1 MQKFWP
7 LLAWLIYLLVPTD
20 LFPDFVLGP
29 GWADDLVLLGLVYYF
44 FLRQGTPS
52 EAKTSSQDPNARGRH
67 SEDARGPRTQDT
79 QDRNTSSRKNP
90 YDILGISPEADLESI
105 KKAYHRKAAQYHPDK
120 VNHLGEELQQLA
132 KEKFQEIQ
140 WAYET
145 VMRARRE
152 SRP

>member
-7 LLAWLIYLLVPTD
+7 LFAWLIYLLVPTD

-44 FLRQGTPS
+44 FLRQGTRS
-52 EAKTSSQDPNARGRH
+52 DAKTSSQDTNAQSRRTAY
-67 SEDARGPRTQDT
+67 ERGPRTEDT
-79 QDRNTSSRKNP
+79 QHRNTSNGKNP
-90 YDILGISPEADLESI
+90 YDILGVSPEADLESI

>member
-7 LLAWLIYLLVPTD
+7 LLAWLAYFILPTD

-29 GWADDLVLLGLVYYF
+29 GWVDDLVLLGLVYYF
-44 FLRQGTPS
+44 FLRQGTANDS
-52 EAKTSSQDPNARGRH
+52 RTSSQSASPRDRRAEYEGGQGAESTR
-67 SEDARGPRTQDT
+67 ARTQ
-79 QDRNTSSRKNP
+79 SGAKNP
-90 YDILGISPEADLESI
+90 YDILGISPEADMETI

-145 VMRARRE
+145 VMRARGE

>member
-7 LLAWLIYLLVPTD
+7 LLAWLAYLILPTD

-44 FLRQGTPS
+44 FLRKGTAS
-52 EAKTSSQDPNARGRH
+52 DSRTSSQSSNPHGRRA
-67 SEDARGPRTQDT
+67 EYEGGQGAENTRTRTQ
-79 QDRNTSSRKNP
+79 SKAKNP

-145 VMRARRE
+145 VMRARQE